1 MRCKRA
7 SDREGKNIK
16 IGVDD
21 IWWLIIGAF
30 VSHDKNKYDRNRAQ
44 ERKKRIVEP
53 NFNEDDII
61 CKRYQLSRVNLSR
74 IFIVS

>member
-44 ERKKRIVEP
+44 ERKRIVEP

-61 CKRYQLSRVNLSR
+61 CKRYFHRRVKLSGNFLN
-74 IFIVS
+74 FK